1 MWKGRLPAG
10 PQATPMTYRLSPQ
23 GKQFIV
29 IAAGGHKYMRTK
41 LGDYLVAFSL

>member
-1 MWKGRLPAG
+1 V
-10 PQATPMTYRLSPQ
+10 
-23 GKQFIV
+23 V